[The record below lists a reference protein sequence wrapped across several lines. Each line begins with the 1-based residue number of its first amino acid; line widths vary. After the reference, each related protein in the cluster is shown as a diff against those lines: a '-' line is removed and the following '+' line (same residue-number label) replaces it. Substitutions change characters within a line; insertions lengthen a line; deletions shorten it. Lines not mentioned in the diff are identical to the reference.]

1 MPLRRLAY
9 AVSALLLLSANAYAD
24 QSWRGFYIGGNAGFG
39 TARASADFNVFGIPA
54 ISGSETLDGAVF
66 GGQLGY
72 NAQWGRL
79 VLGIETDLMATTQRA
94 GSTRLCLTALC
105 GIGIT
110 QSSSD
115 SIPWLGTL
123 RLRGGFAIGRLFLYG
138 TGGAGYGAFK
148 STQTLTTTL
157 ASVTTTTEEQRLA
170 WVAGAGV
177 EAAFNSRWSIKV
189 EYLHLDAGNQTTNYS
204 LLGVGMV
211 TAENRMTEDMVR
223 IGLNYRF

>member
-1 MPLRRLAY
+1 MQLRRLVY
-9 AVSALLLLSANAYAD
+9 ALSVSLLLSGHAYAD
-24 QSWRGFYIGGNAGFG
+24 YSWRGLYLGGNFGFG
-39 TARASADFNVFGIPA
+39 SAHASADYSVLGIPA
-54 ISGSETLDGAVF
+54 LSGSEWLDGAVF

-94 GSTRLCLTALC
+94 NATRLCVTALC

-123 RLRGGFAIGRLFLYG
+123 RLRGGLAVGRLFLYG

-170 WVAGAGV
+170 WVAGVGV
-177 EAAFNSRWSIKV
+177 EAAIDSRWSVKA
-189 EYLHLDAGNQTTNYS
+189 EYLHLDSGNQRTTYS
-204 LLGVGMV
+204 LLGAGLI
-211 TAENRMTEDMVR
+211 TSESRMTENMLR
-223 IGLNYRF
+223 FGLNYRF